1 MYAASLGNPRVTQML
16 LDKNADKST
25 MDDNGKTAL
34 MLAMEQGFPQVVKLL
49 QDPPP
54 TGGTSQTTSPSKSV
68 WAQGLDFSSFLN
80 EKESQSDKEVILN
93 YLWNMV
99 VSSSGKFLVSG
110 WQDHR
115 VRLWS
120 LATKY

>member
-1 MYAASLGNPRVTQML
+1 ML

-93 YLWNMV
+93 YLWSMA